1 LGIFKSIVN
10 HEDAAIMGRAPNA
23 IAHLFCASASDLKLL
38 EKRCAAFLVNQCT
51 VDLPFSWFDNE
62 TATWL
67 VRKNDLVASPIV
79 KAASSVLLNV
89 RIDSPANALS
99 FGRIRVNANSDSS
112 EANSFAKQIVL
123 ELLTA
128 GLCDGIFLPYGIER
142 KLPILGAWTDEA
154 IIASPD
160 FAILT
165 ALWLEGHITKD
176 NEGRIAQCVV
186 PLLDKK
192 APRQTYCRAEWMKMI
207 AETKRDAR
215 FNACW

>member
-1 LGIFKSIVN
+1 
-10 HEDAAIMGRAPNA
+10 MGRAPNA

-38 EKRCAAFLVNQCT
+38 EKRCVAFLVNQCT
-51 VDLPFSWFDNE
+51 VDFPFSWFDDE

-67 VRKNDLVASPIV
+67 VRKNELVASPTV

-99 FGRIRVNANSDSS
+99 FGRIRVHANSDSS
-112 EANSFAKQIVL
+112 EANSLAKQIVL

-142 KLPILGAWTDEA
+142 KLPILGTWTDEA
-154 IIASPD
+154 IVASPD

-165 ALWLEGHITKD
+165 ALWIEGYLTKE
-176 NEGRIAQCVV
+176 NEMQIATSVISF
-186 PLLDKK
+186 LDRHS
-192 APRQTYCRAEWMKMI
+192 PPQTYCRAEWKKLI
-207 AETKRDAR
+207 SEAKRDAR
-215 FNACW
+215 FKACW